1 MSLTKFVGLLA
12 GSTLTLTGVSYGAAE
27 ANNDTT
33 AQINQLK
40 AEIASLKAAQGD
52 QWLTEQRAEQIRGVV
67 QDVLADSSTRSSFQ
81 GAAATSGYDNGFF
94 LSSADGNF
102 KLKINALEQVRFTWG
117 NGYGATGTGPNAGT
131 NNQWGFENR
140 RTQVFFSGNVVDPTW
155 KYLVGMAYDSQ
166 TDPYVRNTNAF
177 VTTTT
182 GVTAGVGPTTT
193 VGVTT
198 NTGPQF
204 QLYYAQITKDFGD
217 GFSVTVGQQNAAF
230 TLQSQLFNA
239 GMTQMGEYSVF
250 EYAFGLGQQVGI
262 SAKWEKD
269 AFRAIGGFYNA
280 AFIPFGAANVNSW
293 DNNNNQSVALTGRAE
308 FKMAGSWDQFSKE
321 SSFKGEEFG
330 LVGGAGIFWQNARAQ
345 NDQPPYGFAPVGITV
360 DANAKFGGFNAIAQV
375 IWQNSYAFQDPNAS
389 TWGFNLQG
397 GAFLTEDFEL
407 FAAWNYNNI
416 GTESVDPTTLAT
428 TAVPGIAS
436 NFLQLGGNWY
446 FAKNNM
452 KMSVLATIPL
462 NAAAGEQG
470 SFSPAGQSFGM
481 VNSAPGNNFGL
492 VVQLQLMF

>member
-40 AEIASLKAAQGD
+40 AEIAQMKAAQGD

-81 GAAATSGYDNGFF
+81 QAGGATSGYDNGFF
-94 LSSADGNF
+94 LSSADGNY

-117 NGYGATGTGPNAGT
+117 NGYGAAPSSGTGNSPS

-140 RTQVFFSGNVVDPTW
+140 RTQVFFSGNVVDPSW
-155 KYLVGMAYDSQ
+155 KYLVGMAIDSQ
-166 TDPYVRNTNAF
+166 PDPYVRGS
-177 VTTTT
+177 VYSLIT
-182 GVTAGVGPTTT
+182 GD
-193 VGVTT
+193 
-198 NTGPQF
+198 PQF
-204 QLYYAQITKDFGD
+204 QLYYAQITKDLGD

-269 AFRAIGGFYNA
+269 AFRAMGGYYNA
-280 AFIPFGAANVNSW
+280 AYTPLGLGGAYQW
-293 DNNNNQSVALTGRAE
+293 NNDNNQSVALTGRAE

-330 LVGGAGIFWQNARAQ
+330 LVGGAGIFWQNARGQ
-345 NDQPPYGFAPVGITV
+345 NQDPPYGFSPVGITV

-375 IWQNSYAFQDPNAS
+375 LWQNSYAFQDPNAS

-416 GTESVDPTTLAT
+416 GNFVES
-428 TAVPGIAS
+428 GIAS

-452 KMSVLATIPL
+452 KMSVLATVPL
-462 NAAAGEQG
+462 NAAAGTQGANSVAGG
-470 SFSPAGQSFGM
+470 SFGL
-481 VNSAPGNNFGL
+481 VNEGNVGNNFGL

>member
-1 MSLTKFVGLLA
+1 LI
-12 GSTLTLTGVSYGAAE
+12 TG
-27 ANNDTT
+27 D
-33 AQINQLK
+33 
-40 AEIASLKAAQGD
+40 
-52 QWLTEQRAEQIRGVV
+52 
-67 QDVLADSSTRSSFQ
+67 
-81 GAAATSGYDNGFF
+81 
-94 LSSADGNF
+94 
-102 KLKINALEQVRFTWG
+102 
-117 NGYGATGTGPNAGT
+117 
-131 NNQWGFENR
+131 
-140 RTQVFFSGNVVDPTW
+140 
-155 KYLVGMAYDSQ
+155 
-166 TDPYVRNTNAF
+166 
-177 VTTTT
+177 
-182 GVTAGVGPTTT
+182 
-193 VGVTT
+193 
-198 NTGPQF
+198 PQF
-204 QLYYAQITKDFGD
+204 ELYYAQITKDLGD

-239 GMTQMGEYSVF
+239 GMTQMGEYSLF

-269 AFRAIGGFYNA
+269 MVRVMGGYYNA
-280 AFIPFGAANVNSW
+280 AYTPLGLGGAYQW
-293 DNNNNQSVALTGRAE
+293 NNENNQSVALTGRAE

>member
-40 AEIASLKAAQGD
+40 AEIAGLKAAQGD

-117 NGYGATGTGPNAGT
+117 NGYGATNGGPDGES

-140 RTQVFFSGNVVDPTW
+140 RTQVFFSGNVVDPSW

-166 TDPYVRNTNAF
+166 PDPYSRSF
-177 VTTTT
+177 SYSPSS
-182 GVTAGVGPTTT
+182 GLQPEFG
-193 VGVTT
+193 
-198 NTGPQF
+198 
-204 QLYYAQITKDFGD
+204 LYYAQITKDMGD

-280 AFIPFGAANVNSW
+280 AFVPAGAANVNAW
-293 DNNNNQSVALTGRAE
+293 NNNNNQSVALTGRAE

-345 NDQPPYGFAPVGITV
+345 NDEPPYGFAPVGITV

-397 GAFLTEDFEL
+397 GAFLTEDLEL
-407 FAAWNYNNI
+407 FGAWNYNNI
-416 GTESVDPTTLAT
+416 GTFAETGV
-428 TAVPGIAS
+428 AS

-452 KMSVLATIPL
+452 KMTVLATIPL

-481 VNSAPGNNFGL
+481 VDSAPGNNFGL

>member
-117 NGYGATGTGPNAGT
+117 NGYGAVNGGPDGAS

-140 RTQVFFSGNVVDPTW
+140 RTQVFFSGNVVDPSW

-166 TDPYVRNTNAF
+166 PDPYVRN
-177 VTTTT
+177 V
-182 GVTAGVGPTTT
+182 GGTAVVVGETVPGGDLTPDPVVAAGPTF
-193 VGVTT
+193 
-198 NTGPQF
+198 GPQF

-239 GMTQMGEYSVF
+239 GMTQMGEYSIF

-269 AFRAIGGFYNA
+269 AFRAMGGYYNA
-280 AFIPFGAANVNSW
+280 AYTPFGVNTAYTW
-293 DNNNNQSVALTGRAE
+293 NAQNNQSVALTGRAE
-308 FKMAGSWDQFSKE
+308 VKMAGSWDQFSKE

-330 LVGGAGIFWQNARAQ
+330 LVGGAGIFWQNARGQ
-345 NDQPPYGFAPVGITV
+345 NSQPPYGFAPVGITL

-375 IWQNSYAFQDPNAS
+375 IWQNSYAFQNPDAS

-407 FAAWNYNNI
+407 FGAWNYNNI
-416 GTESVDPTTLAT
+416 GTFTDAGV
-428 TAVPGIAS
+428 AS
-436 NFLQLGGNWY
+436 NFLQVGGNWY

-452 KMSVLATIPL
+452 KMTVLATIPL
-462 NAAAGEQG
+462 NVNAGEQG
-470 SFSPAGQSFGM
+470 ANTLAGGSFGM
-481 VNSAPGNNFGL
+481 VNNGNVGNNFGL

>member
-12 GSTLTLTGVSYGAAE
+12 GSTLTLTGVSFGAVE
-27 ANNDTT
+27 ATNDTT
-33 AQINQLK
+33 AQINELK
-40 AEIASLKAAQGD
+40 AEIAALKSNQGE
-52 QWLTEQRAEQIRGVV
+52 QWLTEQRADEIRGVV
-67 QDVLADSSTRSSFQ
+67 QDVLADSNTRSSFQ
-81 GAAATSGYDNGFF
+81 QAGGATAGYNNGFF
-94 LSSADGNF
+94 LSSADGNYT
-102 KLKINALEQVRFTWG
+102 LKINALEQVRFVWN
-117 NGYGATGTGPNAGT
+117 NGYDNDTTE
-131 NNQWGFENR
+131 NQWGFENR
-140 RTQVFFSGNVVDPTW
+140 RTQAFFSGNVVDPTW

-166 TDPYVRNTNAF
+166 PDPYVRNSGQYS
-177 VTTTT
+177 VP
-182 GVTAGVGPTTT
+182 GAGYSIPLS
-193 VGVTT
+193 
-198 NTGPQF
+198 GPQF
-204 QLYYAQITKDFGD
+204 QLYYAQITKDLGD

-269 AFRAIGGFYNA
+269 AFRAMGGYYNA
-280 AFIPFGAANVNSW
+280 AFTPFGSGSANSW
-293 DNNNNQSVALTGRAE
+293 NNNNNQSVALAGRAE

-330 LVGGAGIFWQNARAQ
+330 LVGGAGVFWQNARAQ
-345 NDQPPYGFAPVGITV
+345 NGTQYGIPSPTNPNPPYGFAPVGVTV

-416 GTESVDPTTLAT
+416 GTVDTTTTPPTAET
-428 TAVPGIAS
+428 GIAS

-452 KMSVLATIPL
+452 KMTVLATIPL

>member
-1 MSLTKFVGLLA
+1 
-12 GSTLTLTGVSYGAAE
+12 
-27 ANNDTT
+27 
-33 AQINQLK
+33 
-40 AEIASLKAAQGD
+40 
-52 QWLTEQRAEQIRGVV
+52 V

-117 NGYGATGTGPNAGT
+117 NGWGADTNAAGGNNDV

-140 RTQVFFSGNVVDPTW
+140 RTQVFFSGNVVDPSW

-166 TDPYVRNTNAF
+166 PDPYVRNQGPNSAF
-177 VTTTT
+177 Y
-182 GVTAGVGPTTT
+182 GP
-193 VGVTT
+193 VE
-198 NTGPQF
+198 GPQF
-204 QLYYAQITKDFGD
+204 QLYYAQITKDLGD

-269 AFRAIGGFYNA
+269 MVRVMGGYYNA
-280 AFIPFGAANVNSW
+280 AYTPGGSSTSYSW
-293 DNNNNQSVALTGRAE
+293 NAQNNQSVALTGRAE
-308 FKMAGSWDQFSKE
+308 VKMAGSWDQFSKE

-330 LVGGAGIFWQNARAQ
+330 LVGGAGIFWQNARAM

-360 DANAKFGGFNAIAQV
+360 DANAKFGGFNLIAQV
-375 IWQNSYAFQDPNAS
+375 LWQNSYAFENPDAS
-389 TWGFNLQG
+389 TWAFNLQG
-397 GAFLTEDFEL
+397 GAFLTEDLEL
-407 FAAWNYNNI
+407 FGAWNYNNI
-416 GTESVDPTTLAT
+416 GYNLGGGAT
-428 TAVPGIAS
+428 AQDGVAS
-436 NFLQLGGNWY
+436 NYLQLGANWY

-452 KMSVLATIPL
+452 KLSVIGTIPL
-462 NAAAGEQG
+462 NTNASTQG
-470 SFSPAGQSFGM
+470 ADSLGGASYGLINVDGTGSASTPLSSFG
-481 VNSAPGNNFGL
+481 SNFGL

>member
-102 KLKINALEQVRFTWG
+102 KLKVNALEQVRFTWG
-117 NGYGATGTGPNAGT
+117 NGYGATGNGPDAEA

-140 RTQVFFSGNVVDPTW
+140 RTQVFFSGNVVDPSW
-155 KYLVGMAYDSQ
+155 KYLVGMAIDSQ
-166 TDPYVRNTNAF
+166 PDPYVRGS
-177 VTTTT
+177 VYSLIT
-182 GVTAGVGPTTT
+182 GD
-193 VGVTT
+193 
-198 NTGPQF
+198 PQF
-204 QLYYAQITKDFGD
+204 QLYYAQITKDLGD

-239 GMTQMGEYSVF
+239 GMTQMGEYSIF

-269 AFRAIGGFYNA
+269 AFRAMGGYYNA
-280 AFIPFGAANVNSW
+280 AYTPLGLGGAYQW
-293 DNNNNQSVALTGRAE
+293 NNDNNQSVALTGRAE

-416 GTESVDPTTLAT
+416 GNFVES
-428 TAVPGIAS
+428 GIAS

-452 KMSVLATIPL
+452 KMSVLATVPL
-462 NAAAGEQG
+462 NAAAGTQGANSVAGG
-470 SFSPAGQSFGM
+470 SFGL
-481 VNSAPGNNFGL
+481 VNEGNVGNNFGL

>member
-94 LSSADGNF
+94 MSSADGNF
-102 KLKINALEQVRFTWG
+102 KLKVNALEQVRFTWG
-117 NGYGATGTGPNAGT
+117 NGYGANTAVAGPNAAV

-140 RTQVFFSGNVVDPTW
+140 RTQAFFSGNVVDPSW

-166 TDPYVRNTNAF
+166 TDPYVPFANYFR
-177 VTTTT
+177 
-182 GVTAGVGPTTT
+182 
-193 VGVTT
+193 
-198 NTGPQF
+198 
-204 QLYYAQITKDFGD
+204 LLYAQVTKDLGD

-269 AFRAIGGFYNA
+269 MVRVMGGYYNSA
-280 AFIPFGAANVNSW
+280 YTPGGVFNQAWNS
-293 DNNNNQSVALTGRAE
+293 NQNQSVALTGRAE

-330 LVGGAGIFWQNARAQ
+330 LVGGAGIFWQNSRSDNNA
-345 NDQPPYGFAPVGITV
+345 NIYGYSPVGITV
-360 DANAKFGGFNAIAQV
+360 DANAKFGGFNFIGQV
-375 IWQNSYAFQDPNAS
+375 LWQNSYAFGQNPDQS

-397 GAFLTEDFEL
+397 GAFLTEDLEV

-416 GTESVDPTTLAT
+416 GTNPGGLNNPAT
-428 TAVPGIAS
+428 AS
-436 NFLQLGGNWY
+436 NYLQVGGNWY

-452 KMSVLATIPL
+452 KFTVLATIPVS
-462 NAAAGEQG
+462 NTAGQQGANSSAGG
-470 SFSPAGQSFGM
+470 SFGLIDPQNTGFGASPTSGS
-481 VNSAPGNNFGL
+481 NFGL

>member
-102 KLKINALEQVRFTWG
+102 KLKVNALEQVRFTWG
-117 NGYGATGTGPNAGT
+117 NGYGATGNGPNADT

-140 RTQVFFSGNVVDPTW
+140 RTQVFFSGNVVDPSW
-155 KYLVGMAYDSQ
+155 KYLVGMAIDSQ
-166 TDPYVRNTNAF
+166 PDPYVRGS
-177 VTTTT
+177 VYSLIT
-182 GVTAGVGPTTT
+182 GD
-193 VGVTT
+193 
-198 NTGPQF
+198 PQF
-204 QLYYAQITKDFGD
+204 QLYYAQITKDLGD

-239 GMTQMGEYSVF
+239 GMTQMGEYSIF

-269 AFRAIGGFYNA
+269 AFRAMGGYYNA
-280 AFIPFGAANVNSW
+280 AYTPLGLGGAYQW
-293 DNNNNQSVALTGRAE
+293 NNDNNQSVALTGRAE

-397 GAFLTEDFEL
+397 GAFLTEDLEL
-407 FAAWNYNNI
+407 FGAWNYNNI
-416 GTESVDPTTLAT
+416 GTSGET
-428 TAVPGIAS
+428 GIAS

-452 KMSVLATIPL
+452 KMTVLATIPL

-470 SFSPAGQSFGM
+470 SFSPAGQSYGM
-481 VNSAPGNNFGL
+481 VDSAPGNNFGL

>member
-102 KLKINALEQVRFTWG
+102 KLKVNALEQVRFTWG
-117 NGYGATGTGPNAGT
+117 NGYGATGNGPNADT

-140 RTQVFFSGNVVDPTW
+140 RTQVFFSGNVVDPSW
-155 KYLVGMAYDSQ
+155 KYLVGMAIDSQ
-166 TDPYVRNTNAF
+166 PDPYVRGS
-177 VTTTT
+177 VYSLIT
-182 GVTAGVGPTTT
+182 GD
-193 VGVTT
+193 
-198 NTGPQF
+198 PQF
-204 QLYYAQITKDFGD
+204 QLYYAQITKDLGD

-239 GMTQMGEYSVF
+239 GMTQMGEYSIF

-269 AFRAIGGFYNA
+269 AFRAMGGYYNA
-280 AFIPFGAANVNSW
+280 AYTPLGLGGAYQW
-293 DNNNNQSVALTGRAE
+293 NNDNNQSVALTGRAE

-330 LVGGAGIFWQNARAQ
+330 LVGGAGIFWQNARGQ
-345 NDQPPYGFAPVGITV
+345 NQDPPYGFSPVGITV

-375 IWQNSYAFQDPNAS
+375 IWQNSYLFQDPNAS

-416 GTESVDPTTLAT
+416 GNFTES
-428 TAVPGIAS
+428 GIAS

-452 KMSVLATIPL
+452 KMSVLATVPL
-462 NAAAGEQG
+462 NAAAGTQGANSVAGG
-470 SFSPAGQSFGM
+470 SFGL
-481 VNSAPGNNFGL
+481 VNEGNVGNNFGL

>member
-40 AEIASLKAAQGD
+40 AEIAAMKAAQGD

-81 GAAATSGYDNGFF
+81 QAGGATSGYDNGFF
-94 LSSADGNF
+94 LSSADGNY

-117 NGYGATGTGPNAGT
+117 NGYGAPASTGGGDNPS

-140 RTQVFFSGNVVDPTW
+140 RTQVFFSGNVVDPSW

-166 TDPYVRNTNAF
+166 VDPYVRT
-177 VTTTT
+177 
-182 GVTAGVGPTTT
+182 PD
-193 VGVTT
+193 
-198 NTGPQF
+198 QF
-204 QLYYAQITKDFGD
+204 EILYAQVTKTMGN
-217 GFSVTVGQQNAAF
+217 GFSVTVGQQNVAF

-239 GMTQMGEYSVF
+239 GMTQMGEYSIF
-250 EYAFGLGQQVGI
+250 EYAFGAGQQVGI
-262 SAKWEKD
+262 SAKWESD
-269 AFRAIGGFYNA
+269 MVRATGGYYNA
-280 AFIPFGAANVNSW
+280 VFLPVGSAPANSW
-293 DNNNNQSVALTGRAE
+293 DDQNNQGVALAGRAE
-308 FKMAGSWDQFSKE
+308 VKLAGTWDQFSKE

-330 LVGGAGIFWQNARAQ
+330 LLAGGGIFWQTARQTNAVPVPPAG
-345 NDQPPYGFAPVGITV
+345 DPIGPYGFAPVGITL
-360 DANAKFGGFNAIAQV
+360 DANAKFGGFNLIAQV
-375 IWQNSYAFQDPNAS
+375 LWQNSYAFANPDAS

-397 GAFLTEDFEL
+397 GAFVTEDLEV

-416 GTESVDPTTLAT
+416 GSIVGG
-428 TAVPGIAS
+428 VPVQGIAS
-436 NFLQLGGNWY
+436 NYLQVGTNWY
-446 FAKNNM
+446 FAKNSM
-452 KMSVLATIPL
+452 KMSVLGTIPL
-462 NAAAGEQG
+462 NTNAGVQGGNSYGG
-470 SFSPAGQSFGM
+470 SFGLLETGGTG
-481 VNSAPGNNFGL
+481 VVGNNFGL

>member
-102 KLKINALEQVRFTWG
+102 KLKVNALEQVRFTWG
-117 NGYGATGTGPNAGT
+117 NGYGATGNGPNADT

-140 RTQVFFSGNVVDPTW
+140 RTQVFFSGNVVDPSW
-155 KYLVGMAYDSQ
+155 KYLVGMAIDSQ
-166 TDPYVRNTNAF
+166 PDPYVRGS
-177 VTTTT
+177 VYSLIT
-182 GVTAGVGPTTT
+182 GD
-193 VGVTT
+193 
-198 NTGPQF
+198 PQF
-204 QLYYAQITKDFGD
+204 QLYYAQITKDLGD

-239 GMTQMGEYSVF
+239 GMTQMGEYSIF

-269 AFRAIGGFYNA
+269 AFRAMGGYYNA
-280 AFIPFGAANVNSW
+280 AYTPLGLGGAYQW
-293 DNNNNQSVALTGRAE
+293 NNDNNQSVALTGRAE

>member
-117 NGYGATGTGPNAGT
+117 NGYGATNGGPDGES

-140 RTQVFFSGNVVDPTW
+140 RTQVFFSGNVVDPSW

-166 TDPYVRNTNAF
+166 PDPYSRSF
-177 VTTTT
+177 SYSLS
-182 GVTAGVGPTTT
+182 GLQPEFG
-193 VGVTT
+193 
-198 NTGPQF
+198 
-204 QLYYAQITKDFGD
+204 LYYAQITKDMGD

-239 GMTQMGEYSVF
+239 GMTQMGEYSIF

-269 AFRAIGGFYNA
+269 AFRAMGGYYNA
-280 AFIPFGAANVNSW
+280 AYTPFGGDTAYSW
-293 DNNNNQSVALTGRAE
+293 DAQNNQSVALAGRAE
-308 FKMAGSWDQFSKE
+308 VKMAGSWDQFSKE

-330 LVGGAGIFWQNARAQ
+330 LVGGAGIFWQNARGQ
-345 NDQPPYGFAPVGITV
+345 NQDPPYGFSPVGITV

-375 IWQNSYAFQDPNAS
+375 LWQNSYAFQNPDAS

-397 GAFLTEDFEL
+397 GAFLTEDLEVFG
-407 FAAWNYNNI
+407 AWNYNNI
-416 GTESVDPTTLAT
+416 GTFTNAGV
-428 TAVPGIAS
+428 AS
-436 NFLQLGGNWY
+436 NFLQVGGNWY

-452 KMSVLATIPL
+452 KMTVLATIPL
-462 NAAAGEQG
+462 NVNAGEQG
-470 SFSPAGQSFGM
+470 ANTLAGRSFGM
-481 VNSAPGNNFGL
+481 VDAGNVGNNFGL
-492 VVQLQLMF
+492 VLQLQLMF

>member
-117 NGYGATGTGPNAGT
+117 NGYGATGNGPNADT

-140 RTQVFFSGNVVDPTW
+140 RTQVFFSGNVVDPSW
-155 KYLVGMAYDSQ
+155 KYLVGMAIDSQ
-166 TDPYVRNTNAF
+166 PDPYVRGSIYSLI
-177 VTTTT
+177 T
-182 GVTAGVGPTTT
+182 GD
-193 VGVTT
+193 
-198 NTGPQF
+198 PQF
-204 QLYYAQITKDFGD
+204 QLYYAQITKDLGD

-239 GMTQMGEYSVF
+239 GMTQMGEYSLF

-269 AFRAIGGFYNA
+269 MVRVMGGYYNA
-280 AFIPFGAANVNSW
+280 AYTPLGLGGAYQW
-293 DNNNNQSVALTGRAE
+293 NNDNNQSVALTGRAE

-330 LVGGAGIFWQNARAQ
+330 LVGGAGIFWQNARGQ

-375 IWQNSYAFQDPNAS
+375 LWQNSYAFQDPNAS

-397 GAFLTEDFEL
+397 GAFLTEDLEL

-416 GTESVDPTTLAT
+416 GTNAE
-428 TAVPGIAS
+428 PGVAS

-452 KMSVLATIPL
+452 KMTVLATIPL
-462 NAAAGEQG
+462 NMNASEQSAGTAAGD
-470 SFSPAGQSFGM
+470 SFGM
-481 VNSAPGNNFGL
+481 LNSGTQGNNFGL

>member
-102 KLKINALEQVRFTWG
+102 KLKVNALEQVRFTWG
-117 NGYGATGTGPNAGT
+117 NGYGATGNGPNADT

-140 RTQVFFSGNVVDPTW
+140 RTQVFFSGNVVDPSW
-155 KYLVGMAYDSQ
+155 KYLVGMAIDSQ
-166 TDPYVRNTNAF
+166 PDPYVRGSIYSLF
-177 VTTTT
+177 T
-182 GVTAGVGPTTT
+182 GD
-193 VGVTT
+193 
-198 NTGPQF
+198 PQF
-204 QLYYAQITKDFGD
+204 QLYYAQITKDLGD

-239 GMTQMGEYSVF
+239 GMTQMGEYSIF

-269 AFRAIGGFYNA
+269 AFRAMGGYYNA
-280 AFIPFGAANVNSW
+280 AYTPLGLGGAYQW
-293 DNNNNQSVALTGRAE
+293 NNDNNQSVALTGRAE

-397 GAFLTEDFEL
+397 GAFLTEDLEL
-407 FAAWNYNNI
+407 FGAWNYNNI
-416 GTESVDPTTLAT
+416 GIIGET
-428 TAVPGIAS
+428 GIAS

-452 KMSVLATIPL
+452 KMTVLATIPL

>member
-102 KLKINALEQVRFTWG
+102 KLKINALEQVRFVWG
-117 NGYGATGTGPNAGT
+117 NGYGAAGTGPDAAT
-131 NNQWGFENR
+131 NDQWGFENR
-140 RTQVFFSGNVVDPTW
+140 RTQLFFSGNVVDPSW

-166 TDPYVRNTNAF
+166 PDPYVRNS
-177 VTTTT
+177 
-182 GVTAGVGPTTT
+182 GPTDYYGAA
-193 VGVTT
+193 VE
-198 NTGPQF
+198 GPQF
-204 QLYYAQITKDFGD
+204 QLYYAQITKDLGD

-239 GMTQMGEYSVF
+239 GMTQMGEYSIF

-269 AFRAIGGFYNA
+269 AFRAMGGYYNA
-280 AFIPFGAANVNSW
+280 AYTPFGSTPAASW
-293 DNNNNQSVALTGRAE
+293 DAENNQSVALAGRAE

-330 LVGGAGIFWQNARAQ
+330 LVGGAGIFWQNARGQ
-345 NDQPPYGFAPVGITV
+345 NEDPPYGFAPVGITV

-375 IWQNSYAFQDPNAS
+375 IWQNSYAFENPNAS

-407 FAAWNYNNI
+407 FGAWNYNNI
-416 GTESVDPTTLAT
+416 GTDIVTGL
-428 TAVPGIAS
+428 AS

-462 NAAAGEQG
+462 NVTAGEQG
-470 SFSPAGQSFGM
+470 AFSEAGQSFGM
-481 VNSAPGNNFGL
+481 IENGNQGNNFGL
-492 VVQLQLMF
+492 VVQLQMMF

>member
-102 KLKINALEQVRFTWG
+102 KLKVNALEQVRFTWG
-117 NGYGATGTGPNAGT
+117 NGYGAAASTGTGNSDT

-140 RTQVFFSGNVVDPTW
+140 RTQVFFSGNVVDPSW
-155 KYLVGMAYDSQ
+155 KYLVGMAIDSQ
-166 TDPYVRNTNAF
+166 PDPYVRGSTYSLL
-177 VTTTT
+177 T
-182 GVTAGVGPTTT
+182 G
-193 VGVTT
+193 
-198 NTGPQF
+198 NSQF
-204 QLYYAQITKDFGD
+204 QLYYAQITKDMGD

-239 GMTQMGEYSVF
+239 GMTQMGEYSLF

-269 AFRAIGGFYNA
+269 MVRVMGGYYNA
-280 AFIPFGAANVNSW
+280 AYTPLGLDGAYQWN
-293 DNNNNQSVALTGRAE
+293 DINNQSVALTGRAE

-330 LVGGAGIFWQNARAQ
+330 LVGGAGIFWQNARGQ
-345 NDQPPYGFAPVGITV
+345 NDAPPYGFSPVGITV

-375 IWQNSYAFQDPNAS
+375 LWQNSYAFENPNAS

-397 GAFLTEDFEL
+397 GAFLTEDLEL

-416 GTESVDPTTLAT
+416 GTLAE
-428 TAVPGIAS
+428 PGVAS

-452 KMSVLATIPL
+452 KMSVLATVPL
-462 NAAAGEQG
+462 NGAAGSQG
-470 SFSPAGQSFGM
+470 ANSPAGGSFGM
-481 VNSAPGNNFGL
+481 VDAGNVGNNFGL